1 MDRVLRR
8 ARLLGYPAVE
18 HPAFAHPHLPYY
30 QCGERV
36 WRQAVSSVA
45 DPSVLLA
52 RRSSFGLGWTPV
64 AWRLRLYVS
73 GVVVPPKGRTVLSV
87 RSLSGS
93 PAEVSFLM
101 QALMSHPPSVRWVRE
116 RDAVPSAPA
125 PVRRYSPPA
134 PPPRRVDE
142 DDLSRPVDRVW
153 LMRYRAV
160 GGTESVRTVGEYV
173 AAVRRLAATRAFGL
187 RRLLTGVVSPARWAN
202 EQVVYLAA
210 LRRGFP
216 ATDRVRRGEREWL
229 AAIESAPAGGLDAL
243 YERLAR

>member
-1 MDRVLRR
+1 MERVLRR
-8 ARLLGYPAVE
+8 ARLAGYPAVE

-36 WRQAVSSVA
+36 WQQAVQSVA

-52 RRSSFGLGWTPV
+52 QRSSFGLDWTPV

-73 GVVVPPKGRTVLSV
+73 GAVVPAKERTVFSV

-93 PAEVSFLM
+93 PAEVYFLM
-101 QALMSHPPSVRWVRE
+101 QALMSHPPSVRLVRE

-125 PVRRYSPPA
+125 PVRRYFSPA

-153 LMRYRAV
+153 LSRYRAV
-160 GGTESVRTVGEYV
+160 GGTELVRTVGEYV
-173 AAVRRLAATRAFGL
+173 MAVRRLAGTHAFGM
-187 RRLLTGVVSPARWAN
+187 RRLLTGAISPARWAN

-210 LRRGFP
+210 LQRGFP
-216 ATDRVRRGEREWL
+216 ATDRVRRGEREWQ

-243 YERLAR
+243 YDRL